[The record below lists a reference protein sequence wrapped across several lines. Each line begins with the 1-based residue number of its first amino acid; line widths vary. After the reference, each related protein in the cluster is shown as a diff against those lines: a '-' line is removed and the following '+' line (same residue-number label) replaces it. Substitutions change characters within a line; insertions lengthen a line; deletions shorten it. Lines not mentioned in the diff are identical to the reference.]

1 VKPVKAGSFIV
12 QAARYLGALT
22 RCKSLGFPWVL
33 RLAPSELR
41 VNRVLVQGRA
51 AIAGRPPIDVSLY
64 KFPTGHSRKGRAARI
79 RAVNIE
85 L

>member
-1 VKPVKAGSFIV
+1 VKPVKTGSFIV

-22 RCKSLGFPWVL
+22 RCKSLSFPWIL

-41 VNRVLVQGRA
+41 VNPVLVQGCCSIA
-51 AIAGRPPIDVSLY
+51 AARSLM
-64 KFPTGHSRKGRAARI
+64 FHFTNSSPVIHVRDRAARI